1 MNICVFGASSD
12 TIDKMYIDAVFELGK
27 KIAERGHTLIF
38 GAGAAGLMGACARGA
53 SAGNGQIIGVAPSF
67 FQVDGVLY
75 EKCTE
80 LISTDTMRE
89 RKHIMED
96 RSDAFIMV
104 PGGIGTFEEF
114 FEVLTLKQLGR
125 HGKAIVVYEQNQFF
139 APLLRMMQE
148 CEEKG
153 FINQATNDIYEVM
166 TDADSILDY
175 LEAYSPEIGK
185 VFKF

>member
-104 PGGIGTFEEF
+104 PGGLE
-114 FEVLTLKQLGR
+114 
-125 HGKAIVVYEQNQFF
+125 
-139 APLLRMMQE
+139 LLRNFLK
-148 CEEKG
+148 C
-153 FINQATNDIYEVM
+153 
-166 TDADSILDY
+166 
-175 LEAYSPEIGK
+175 
-185 VFKF
+185 